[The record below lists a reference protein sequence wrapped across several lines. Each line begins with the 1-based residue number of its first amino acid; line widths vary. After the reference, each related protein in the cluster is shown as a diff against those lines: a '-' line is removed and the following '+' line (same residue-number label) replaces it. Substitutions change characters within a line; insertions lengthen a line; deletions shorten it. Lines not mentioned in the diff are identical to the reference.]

1 MRVLVVEP
9 MEAPYVSE
17 IGSSL
22 EDLQNAVGGW
32 IETVYPFDDDAAVI
46 CNEEGKLDGLD
57 LNRAMRSGDGT
68 ILDVI
73 AGTFLVAGLKG
84 DGFASLSQEQVETYA
99 ALYSNPEV
107 FLMHRGKVK
116 VIPVSPIQSRPIV
129 KNVYEETVGSL
140 RLEVRRDED
149 PVDPRTL
156 GGKLGTMVLF
166 DDRTTGDAHS
176 YPNSDVFLLDRLTE
190 HFGSVRKAETWLTE
204 LDRSL
209 RLPEGSTRTEAER
222 ENRILREIV
231 SDHVILP
238 VFRSSRD
245 GGVSAKPSVSWDGS
259 KQAGW
264 IWAGKQEVAERFGDF
279 SPSSVQK
286 AKDVLEDEVSVYGDY
301 LRGENYIYDLVD
313 ENTGKIADGGYW
325 TGNIEQLRAFAINSL
340 PAKDQIRERSPER

>member
-46 CNEEGKLDGLD
+46 CNEEGKLNGLD

-84 DGFASLSQEQVETYA
+84 DGFASLSQEQIETYA

-116 VIPVSPIQSRPIV
+116 AIPVSPIRSRPIV

-140 RLEVRRDED
+140 RLEVRRDDD

-156 GGKLGTMVLF
+156 GEKLGTMTLF

-176 YPNSDVFLLDRLTE
+176 YPNPDVFLLDRLTE
-190 HFGSVRKAETWLTE
+190 HFGSVKKAETWLTE

-209 RLPEGSTRTEAER
+209 RLPEGSARTEAER
-222 ENRILREIV
+222 ENRILREIA
-231 SDHVILP
+231 SDHVIFP

-245 GGVSAKPSVSWDGS
+245 GGVSAAPSVSWEGS
-259 KQAGW
+259 RQAGW
-264 IWAGKQEVAERFGDF
+264 VWTGKQEVTERFGDF

-286 AKDVLEDEVSVYGDY
+286 AKDALEDEVSVYGDY
-301 LRGENYIYDLVD
+301 LRGENYVYNLVD
-313 ENTGKIADGGYW
+313 ENTGKITDGGYW

-340 PAKDQIRERSPER
+340 PARDQTRERSPER